1 MNGIRA
7 ARLFD
12 GESATLVNDP
22 VVLMDDGRIAG
33 IQSGAPAPE
42 AAKLVDL
49 GDVTLLPGLIDAHVH
64 LAFDAG
70 PDPVGRLADSDDDE
84 VLEGMHTAART
95 TLAAGVTT
103 VRDLGDRDYLA
114 LKLRDELAG
123 EPAGGPE
130 VLAAGPPITT
140 SRGHCWFLG
149 GEADGVDGVRAAVR
163 EHVERGVDVIKM
175 MASGGEL
182 TDGSH
187 SHVPQYG
194 LAELSAAAEEAHRAG
209 LPITAHAHAGQAIAD
224 VVAAGFDSIEHCS
237 FMTEDGVEPRP
248 EVIAALARAGVAVS
262 ATLGF
267 LPGFTPPPGIAARIP
282 ALMAVL
288 RQLDEAGVTMVC
300 GTDAGIGPPKPHGIL
315 PQGVAMLTDV
325 LGWTA
330 VDALRS
336 ATSVA
341 ARICHVC
348 DRKGRLAAGYDAD
361 MVAVAGNPLDDISAL
376 LDVQAVVRAG
386 HLVTT

>member
-1 MNGIRA
+1 M
-7 ARLFD
+7 FD
-12 GESATLVNDP
+12 GESATLVNDA
-22 VVLMDDGRIAG
+22 VVLMDDGRIVG

-42 AAKLVDL
+42 GVELVDL

-70 PDPVGRLADSDDDE
+70 PDAVGRLMGCDDDE
-84 VLEGMHTAART
+84 VLDGMHTAART
-95 TLAAGVTT
+95 ALGAGVTT
-103 VRDLGDRDYLA
+103 VRDLGDRGYLA

-123 EPAGGPE
+123 EPSAGPE

-163 EHVERGVDVIKM
+163 EHVERGVDVIKV
-175 MASGGEL
+175 MASGGEV

-187 SHVPQYG
+187 SHLPQYG
-194 LAELSAAAEEAHRAG
+194 LAELRAAADEAHRAG

-248 EVIAALARAGVAVS
+248 EVIAALARADIAVS

-267 LPGFTPPPGIAARIP
+267 LPGLAPPPGIVERIP
-282 ALMAVL
+282 AFMAVL
-288 RQLDEAGVTMVC
+288 RQLDEAGVTLVC

-315 PQGVAMLTDV
+315 PLGVAMLTDV

-341 ARICHVC
+341 ARVCHVG
-348 DRKGRLAAGYDAD
+348 DRKGRLVAGYDAD
-361 MVAVAGNPLDDISAL
+361 ILAVAGNPLDDISAL
-376 LDVQAVVRAG
+376 HEVRAVIRAG
-386 HLVTT
+386 HPVTT